1 MVINAL
7 TDKDKGHIPYRD
19 SKLTR
24 LLQES
29 LGGNSQTSLIL
40 ACSMCTYNDKETV
53 DTLRFGISFFSL
65 TFYNRKG
72 NRAKTIK
79 NTPIINAERS
89 AKELTILLNAA
100 EKKVQ
105 EQEELIKSLQQQL
118 GGGAVILKQAA
129 PSVSTGKLYQR
140 TI

>member
-7 TDKDKGHIPYRD
+7 TEKDKGHVPYRD

-53 DTLRFGISFFSL
+53 DTLRFG
-65 TFYNRKG
+65 
-72 NRAKTIK
+72 NRAKNIK
-79 NTPIINAERS
+79 NAPIVNAERS
-89 AKELTILLNAA
+89 AKELTILLTAA
-100 EKKVQ
+100 EKRIQ
-105 EQEELIKSLQQQL
+105 DQEEMIQGLQQQL
-118 GGGAVILKQAA
+118 GGGAPIKRVEVPQ
-129 PSVSTGKLYQR
+129 GK
-140 TI
+140 IS